1 MNLSETAFILE
12 KSEKENYR
20 TGSCF
25 GLRWFT
31 PTCEVPL
38 CGHATLA
45 SAAILFNFAG
55 NSNTQLTFE
64 TLSGNLLA
72 RKEGG
77 LICLDLP
84 LNNSCPVA
92 DEDQAKLAYLIKA
105 VVGDLAVEDVEYSK
119 TTKKLLLCL
128 KPSVTRED
136 LENLTPDLQAMMSAK
151 SSRDVR
157 GVIVTLQG
165 TVSNGC
171 LDANGTA
178 YDFYSRYFA
187 PWVGI
192 PEDPVTGSAHTVLA
206 SFWSSRLNK
215 KDLFARQCSSRGGE
229 LRIHV
234 RQDNRVDIAGQ
245 TVIVLQGSLR
255 L

>member
-1 MNLSETAFILE
+1 
-12 KSEKENYR
+12 
-20 TGSCF
+20 
-25 GLRWFT
+25 
-31 PTCEVPL
+31 
-38 CGHATLA
+38 
-45 SAAILFNFAG
+45 
-55 NSNTQLTFE
+55 
-64 TLSGNLLA
+64 
-72 RKEGG
+72 
-77 LICLDLP
+77 
-84 LNNSCPVA
+84 
-92 DEDQAKLAYLIKA
+92 
-105 VVGDLAVEDVEYSK
+105 
-119 TTKKLLLCL
+119 
-128 KPSVTRED
+128 
-136 LENLTPDLQAMMSAK
+136 MSAK

-234 RQDNRVDIAGQ
+234 RQDNRVDIAGK